1 MPPVVLTGG
10 KHGPL
15 REIIE
20 HGPHSTRQS
29 ESVGKT
35 NRALIKA

>member
-10 KHGPL
+10 QHGPL

-29 ESVGKT
+29 ETVYKA
-35 NRALIKA
+35 NRASIKA